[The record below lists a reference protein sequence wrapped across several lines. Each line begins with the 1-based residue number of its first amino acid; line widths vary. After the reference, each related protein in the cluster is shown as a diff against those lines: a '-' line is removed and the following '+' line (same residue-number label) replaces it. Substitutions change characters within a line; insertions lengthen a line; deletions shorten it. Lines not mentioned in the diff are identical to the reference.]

1 MFKVE
6 IVQQEGASTKEP
18 TGYPSAEGKRIPATL
33 AHFAPV
39 DTQEQ
44 RQAARMKPPVTAM
57 ARGGRRFEGT
67 SQAQAQGRDS
77 RACDSATAVGVQCGQ
92 SPSCSPGPRGAP
104 PADVPRRRPLPWTGL
119 GSLRRARRRRP
130 DPCTLR
136 APRAS
141 TAGLRADPQMSRC
154 LSVSNSQPPPRAGAK
169 AGSFAGSSLLPS
181 TRAPDQ
187 QDCPLGNGTQ
197 FSAHLAAFFSP
208 WNLPSRTS
216 YL

>member
-57 ARGGRRFEGT
+57 ARGDGAEGT

-77 RACDSATAVGVQCGQ
+77 RACDSAELWASSAVRA
-92 SPSCSPGPRGAP
+92 PAAARARGE
-104 PADVPRRRPLPWTGL
+104 PRRPTCQGGGL
-119 GSLRRARRRRP
+119 FPGQGL
-130 DPCTLR
+130 
-136 APRAS
+136 AP
-141 TAGLRADPQMSRC
+141 
-154 LSVSNSQPPPRAGAK
+154 
-169 AGSFAGSSLLPS
+169 
-181 TRAPDQ
+181 
-187 QDCPLGNGTQ
+187 
-197 FSAHLAAFFSP
+197 
-208 WNLPSRTS
+208 
-216 YL
+216 